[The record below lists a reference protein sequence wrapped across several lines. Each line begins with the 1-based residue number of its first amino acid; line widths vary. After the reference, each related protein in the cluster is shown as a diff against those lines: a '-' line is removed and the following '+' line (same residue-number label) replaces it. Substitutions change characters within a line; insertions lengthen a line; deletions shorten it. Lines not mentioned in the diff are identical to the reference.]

1 MSDLPRVCV
10 VNGEDR
16 NDDLDSVDPNI
27 KCMLQGKGKRQGTA
41 PSFLFFFHQHI
52 EILITI
58 FSFFFLCLPVKTISL
73 QAALDAAI
81 IAPVD
86 AVLTLCHAKV
96 DGQLLDKLGGKVGL
110 FTEVNATL
118 F

>member
-16 NDDLDSVDPNI
+16 NDDLDTVDPNI
-27 KCMLQGKGKRQGTA
+27 KCMLQGKGKRQGTLLL
-41 PSFLFFFHQHI
+41 PFLFFFI
-52 EILITI
+52 SILK
-58 FSFFFLCLPVKTISL
+58 FNNNLSFFFLCVPVKTISL

-110 FTEVNATL
+110 FT
-118 F
+118 